1 MLDGCSFQVEKGEQ
15 VTLSGRTG
23 AGKST
28 IFKLL
33 LGLYEPQE
41 GQILIGGRAV
51 SKIKE
56 EEKRSLYGYVEQ
68 SFHRVLGTVADQ
80 ITLFE
85 PSITRQQVEKAAA
98 LAGLDETIRNLKQ
111 GYDTPCT
118 PELFSQGQWQLLSI
132 ARAAAAQPQLLL
144 LDEITANLDAETEKT
159 VLEALR
165 RVSEERTV
173 ISISHRV
180 TAKTGRVIS
189 IGEL

>member
-1 MLDGCSFQVEKGEQ
+1 M
-15 VTLSGRTG
+15 
-23 AGKST
+23 
-28 IFKLL
+28 
-33 LGLYEPQE
+33 
-41 GQILIGGRAV
+41 
-51 SKIKE
+51 
-56 EEKRSLYGYVEQ
+56 
-68 SFHRVLGTVADQ
+68 
-80 ITLFE
+80 
-85 PSITRQQVEKAAA
+85 EKAAA

>member
-1 MLDGCSFQVEKGEQ
+1 M
-15 VTLSGRTG
+15 TLAGRTG

-68 SFHRVLGTVADQ
+68 SFHRVPGTVADQ

-132 ARAAAAQPQLLL
+132 ARAIAAQPQLLL
-144 LDEITANLDAETEKT
+144 LDEIMANLDAETEKT